1 MIDDD
6 DDRGDRHSDIANERV
21 RKSEKNQTK
30 IEKKNTQIHVFVG
43 YLSGSQIFH

>member
-30 IEKKNTQIHVFVG
+30 IEKKIHKSMF
-43 YLSGSQIFH
+43 LLDI